1 MLNINHVMVRI
12 LLVDDHKIFT
22 EGVASLLST
31 EPDFQ
36 VVGECKTA
44 KQVKT
49 FLQSNSIDVV
59 LLDINLGE
67 DSGLDVC
74 KFISDNHPKVKVLAM
89 SMYNDESFITKMI
102 KNGSS
107 GYILKNT
114 GGEELQ
120 KAIRTV
126 YEGNT
131 YQSEE
136 VMNII
141 MRGLT
146 RQKQQEK
153 SLYQIRFT
161 RRERE
166 ILDLIGKG
174 LTTKEIATTLFI
186 SDKTVETH
194 RSNLLAKFE
203 EKNVAGLIKLAI
215 EYGYLK

>member
-1 MLNINHVMVRI
+1 MIRI

-22 EGVASLLST
+22 EGVASLLS
-31 EPDFQ
+31 PVSDFE
-36 VVGECKTA
+36 VIGACKTA
-44 KQVKT
+44 EQVKA
-49 FLQSNSIDVV
+49 FLVANNTDVV

-74 KFISDNHPKVKVLAM
+74 KYISDNYPEVKVLAM

-114 GGEELQ
+114 GTEELQ

-203 EKNVAGLIKLAI
+203 VKNVVGLIKLAI